1 MTTQHGKQYRA
12 QASKIDRTQRYT
24 PEEATQLVK
33 DTSFTKFD
41 ATVEAHL
48 RLGIDPRH
56 ADQQVRSTV
65 TLPHGTG
72 KQVRVLVFAK
82 GDAERVAREAGADY
96 AGGDEL
102 IQRIAREEWTD
113 FDVAIAT
120 PDIMGD
126 LGKAGL
132 GRILGRKGL
141 MPNPKSGTVVQ
152 AADLPRVLSEV
163 RRGKVEFRNDKTG
176 LLHVVIGKVSFT
188 PEQLRDNFAALMD
201 AVKTAKPS
209 GTKGVYVRSVTLTS
223 TMGPGIPVDV
233 AAAQAMSVNADNN

>member
-1 MTTQHGKQYRA
+1 MTTQHGKQYRTVA
-12 QASKIDRTQRYT
+12 ARIDRTQRYS
-24 PEEATQLVK
+24 PEEAAQLVK

-82 GDAERVAREAGADY
+82 GDAERVARESGADF

-152 AADLPRVLSEV
+152 ASDLPRVLSEV

-176 LLHVVIGKVSFT
+176 LLHVAIGKTSFSAD
-188 PEQLRDNFAALMD
+188 QIRDNFAALMD
-201 AVKTAKPS
+201 AVKTVKPS
-209 GTKGVYVRSVTLTS
+209 GAKGQYVKTVTLTS

-233 AAAQAMSVNADNN
+233 SAAQSMPATSER

>member
-1 MTTQHGKQYRA
+1 MATRHGKQY
-12 QASKIDRTQRYT
+12 QAAAAKVDQGHTYS
-24 PEEATQLVK
+24 PEEAVALVK

-65 TLPHGTG
+65 SLPHGTG
-72 KQVRVLVFAK
+72 KRVRVLVFAK
-82 GDAERVAREAGADY
+82 GDAERIALDAGADF

-102 IQRIAREEWTD
+102 IQRIAKEEWTE

-120 PDIMGD
+120 PDVMGD
-126 LGKAGL
+126 LGRAGL

-152 AADLPRVLSEV
+152 
-163 RRGKVEFRNDKTG
+163 
-176 LLHVVIGKVSFT
+176 
-188 PEQLRDNFAALMD
+188 
-201 AVKTAKPS
+201 
-209 GTKGVYVRSVTLTS
+209 GV
-223 TMGPGIPVDV
+223 
-233 AAAQAMSVNADNN
+233 

>member
-1 MTTQHGKQYRA
+1 MSVRHGKQYQA
-12 QASKIDRTQRYT
+12 AASKVDRSRTYS
-24 PEEATQLVK
+24 PEEAAALVK
-33 DTSFTKFD
+33 ETSYTKFD

-56 ADQQVRSTV
+56 ADQQVRTTV
-65 TLPHGTG
+65 SLPHGTG
-72 KQVRVLVFAK
+72 KPVRVLVFAK
-82 GDAERVAREAGADY
+82 GDAERIARDAGADY

-126 LGKAGL
+126 LGRAGL
-132 GRILGRKGL
+132 GRILGRRGL

-152 AADLPRVLSEV
+152 VADLPRVLGEV

-176 LLHVVIGKVSFT
+176 LLHVVIGKVSFA
-188 PEQLRDNFAALMD
+188 PEQIRDNFAALME
-201 AVKTAKPS
+201 AVKAAKPS
-209 GTKGVYVRSVTLTS
+209 GAKGVYIRSVTLTS
-223 TMGPGIPVDV
+223 TMGPGVPVDP
-233 AAAQAMSVNADNN
+233 AAAQAMGVPTT

>member
-1 MTTQHGKQYRA
+1 MAVRHGKQYQA
-12 QASKIDRTQRYT
+12 AASKVDRSRAYS
-24 PEEATQLVK
+24 PDEAAALVK

-72 KQVRVLVFAK
+72 KAVRVLVFAK
-82 GDAERVAREAGADY
+82 GDAERIAREAGADY
-96 AGGDEL
+96 VGGDEL
-102 IQRIAREEWTD
+102 IQRIVREEWTD

-126 LGKAGL
+126 IGRAGL
-132 GRILGRKGL
+132 GRILGRRGL

-152 AADLPRVLSEV
+152 AADLPRVLGEV

-188 PEQLRDNFAALMD
+188 PEQIRDNFAALMD
-201 AVKTAKPS
+201 AVKAAKPT
-209 GTKGVYVRSVTLTS
+209 GAKGVYIRSVTLAS
-223 TMGPGIPVDV
+223 TMGPGVPVDV
-233 AAAQAMSVNADNN
+233 AAAQTMEAPTA

>member
-1 MTTQHGKQYRA
+1 MAQKHGKKYLEA
-12 QASKIDRTQRYT
+12 AAKIDRNRAYS
-24 PEEATQLVK
+24 PDEAAQLVK

-65 TLPHGTG
+65 SLPHGTG
-72 KQVRVLVFAK
+72 KQVRVAVFAQ
-82 GDAERVAREAGADY
+82 GDAARAAEQAGADIVG
-96 AGGDEL
+96 ADDL
-102 IQRIAREEWTD
+102 IQRIEKENFLD

-120 PDIMGD
+120 PDMMGKV
-126 LGKAGL
+126 GRL
-132 GRILGRKGL
+132 GRILGRRGL

-152 AADLPRVLSEV
+152 PQDIARTISEL

-176 LLHVVIGKVSFT
+176 LLHVAIGKTSFSA
-188 PEQLRDNFAALMD
+188 EQIRDNFAALMD
-201 AVKTAKPS
+201 AIKAAKPS
-209 GTKGVYVRSVTLTS
+209 GAKGVYIKSVTLTS

-233 AAAQAMSVNADNN
+233 AAAQAMSAPEE